1 MKACVPQQT
10 VSYPLLVGKLVAM
23 IIAHHDPP
31 STISSATLLRD
42 CGSSLAVA
50 CIPDDATD
58 DASFGTPHRA
68 FSPPHNLNDVLEN
81 NLLKPLLANQ
91 RPSAHRV
98 GPLFAAQLRRI
109 SHPSAFC

>member
-1 MKACVPQQT
+1 MKAYVPQQT

-42 CGSSLAVA
+42 CGSSSGSGVHSGR
-50 CIPDDATD
+50 CDGRCKFRNAT
-58 DASFGTPHRA
+58 SRL
-68 FSPPHNLNDVLEN
+68 SPPQNLNDVLEN

-109 SHPSAFC
+109 SHPGAFC